1 MPAYEVVLRRRWFG
15 EEMEQKLDEYDHEPS
30 EGELRELAQRQGLA
44 GSATLYVRSGKKTSG
59 RAYRVRELPD
69 PGS

>member
-15 EEMEQKLDEYDHEPS
+15 EEMEQKLHEYDHEPS
-30 EGELRELAQRQGLA
+30 EGELRELALRRGLG
-44 GSATLYVRSGKKTSG
+44 GSATLYVRSGKKTPG

-69 PGS
+69 TGS